1 MMNIE
6 IYGIE
11 EETFRCAGCESAKK
25 TFNEAGL
32 PYTFKRIVKLV
43 DGIPKIDDELYAE
56 LKTKI
61 AVSKLFMPYIFIDG
75 TRVKIK
81 ELKNYLLQLGYDTF

>member
-1 MMNIE
+1 MNIE

-11 EETFRCAGCESAKK
+11 EETFKCAGCESARK

-32 PYTFKRIVKLV
+32 PFTFKRIVKLV
-43 DGIPKIDDELYAE
+43 DGYPKIDDELYAE

-61 AVSKLFMPYIFIDG
+61 AVSKLFLPYIFIDG
-75 TRVKIK
+75 ERIRVK
-81 ELKNYLLQLGYDTF
+81 ELKDHLLTLGYDTF